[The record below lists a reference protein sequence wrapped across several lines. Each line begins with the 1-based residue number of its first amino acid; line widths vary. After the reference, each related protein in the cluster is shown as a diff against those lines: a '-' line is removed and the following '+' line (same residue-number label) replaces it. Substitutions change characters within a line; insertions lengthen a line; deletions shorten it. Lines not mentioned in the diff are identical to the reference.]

1 MDSKLEPPTPLE
13 ERAMQLLYKKLHPNA
28 AGEPDESTRKELL
41 LRVREHAVNVEQAAL
56 DMLMRETRNPPSRG
70 FYSKHMRLFL
80 LVVLIPLVAIY
91 LLLTLINWLIG

>member
-1 MDSKLEPPTPLE
+1 MDSNLEPPTPLE
-13 ERAMQLLYKKLHPNA
+13 EQAIQLLYKKLHPDA

-41 LRVREHAVNVEQAAL
+41 LRVRERAANVEQAAL

-80 LVVLIPLVAIY
+80 LVVLIPLFAIV
-91 LLLTLINWLIG
+91 LLISLISWLNG